1 MNQDKAKICKERPLT
16 DRLWMQPCE
25 ENMIFDDEN
34 GEVIISIKDYDMLKD
49 YTNSQPSCIY
59 EGKMWKRKMGRLGN
73 KKWYLCY
80 AHDPNDKTGK
90 IEISYY
96 KIVLDNEQ

>member
-1 MNQDKAKICKERPLT
+1 MNQDKAKICKERPLV
-16 DRLWMQPCE
+16 DRLWIQPFE
-25 ENMIFDDEN
+25 ENMIFDDKDGKVMMSE
-34 GEVIISIKDYDMLKD
+34 KDYDMLKD

-80 AHDPNDKTGK
+80 AHDPNLREK
-90 IEISYY
+90 IINISYY
-96 KIVLDNEQ
+96 EIKIR